1 MKLHEVYRF
10 KRQALG
16 LSQEEISKLAGC
28 TGSCVSNYESGKQIS
43 ELYSRAI
50 KNAIDLEIDKLPD
63 IERLKILVLQQAMC
77 LTDEGSDE
85 RALRSLL
92 HLQSRI
98 SQLGICL
105 EKAIYA
111 SRKGNDI

>member
-16 LSQEEISKLAGC
+16 LSQEEVGKLAGC
-28 TGSCVSNYESGKQIS
+28 KGACISNYESGKQIS
-43 ELYSRAI
+43 EMYSRAI

-77 LTDEGSDE
+77 LADEENDE
-85 RALRSLL
+85 KALRSLL
-92 HLQSRI
+92 YLQNRI
-98 SQLGICL
+98 SQLGISL
-105 EKAIYA
+105 EKAIHA
-111 SRKGNDI
+111 ARKGNE